1 MPPSSRDSLVARGRY
16 ENAISSSAPSSNER
30 AEQLAEIASKI
41 EVDLTLVGIS
51 GIEDRLQDGVPDA
64 IASLRKANIQVWVLT
79 GDKEETAI
87 NIGEPSYGQCSHF
100 HAPLYISLVVLHT
113 KHTGGK

>member
-1 MPPSSRDSLVARGRY
+1 MCVCASQLICH
-16 ENAISSSAPSSNER
+16 AILQAGM
-30 AEQLAEIASKI
+30 
-41 EVDLTLVGIS
+41 DFVGITA
-51 GIEDRLQDGVPDA
+51 IEDKLQDGVPDA

-87 NIGEPSYGQCSHF
+87 NIGEPRHGRCTHF